1 MSVKGTT
8 VVVLGATGNVGAAV
22 VELFD
27 KEGAVVFGTSR
38 SSEKFESVRKEYGWS
53 ENVQFLEGTD
63 FDSDEAAEAS
73 AKKIFEVTEGK
84 LLHVVNNIGFAT
96 VGKSALEATTE
107 DIGQYVMKDFL
118 PIFRASKEFIKLLGD
133 VEGSTVTIS
142 SGGFGYGLQ
151 PGMSKLYGGSAK
163 NALLNN
169 LSTCFNAAIID
180 DGLKVKCQVISI
192 FFGVARKGQDKNQ
205 FGMPSDSDSG
215 SKLAKAYLGL
225 TVGKRAGTTVDVK
238 AVADAVEVGNDY
250 EE

>member
-1 MSVKGTT
+1 M
-8 VVVLGATGNVGAAV
+8 
-22 VELFD
+22 ELRETWALQSSKRSTND
-27 KEGAVVFGTSR
+27 KQGAVVFGTSR

-53 ENVQFLEGTD
+53 SSVKYVEGTD

-73 AKKIFEVTEGK
+73 AKKVWEVTGGN

-107 DIGQYVMKDFL
+107 DIDQYVMKDFL
-118 PIFRASKEFIKLLGD
+118 PSFRASREFIKLLGK

-169 LSTCFNAAIID
+169 LSSCFNAAIVD

-192 FFGVARKGQDKNQ
+192 FFGVSRKGQDKNQ
-205 FGMPSDSDSG
+205 FGFPTESDSG
-215 SKLAKAYLGL
+215 SKLALAYLAL
-225 TVGKRAGTTVDVK
+225 TTGKHAGRTVDVK
-238 AVADAVEVGNDY
+238 TIQDAIEVGKDY
-250 EE
+250 E